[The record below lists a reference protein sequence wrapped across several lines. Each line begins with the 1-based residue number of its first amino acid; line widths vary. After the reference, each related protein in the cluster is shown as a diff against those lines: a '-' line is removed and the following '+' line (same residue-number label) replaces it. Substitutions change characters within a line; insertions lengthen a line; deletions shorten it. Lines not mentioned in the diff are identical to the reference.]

1 MSMGI
6 RRTGTR
12 AAETELRKSRLLEAA
27 VALAAEGGYEAVQM
41 RDVAAHAE
49 VALGTLYRHYAS
61 KDQLLLA
68 LMLDQTQQLRQRLEQ
83 HPIPG
88 DTPADRVSEVL
99 VRACRALERERKVT
113 GAFVRAM
120 FSVEP
125 DASETMLAVQREM
138 HAIIAIAMRGGANQ
152 DDDAIVEGIVDVL
165 GHVWFSAMS
174 FWALGRTRGSSMSD
188 QLTTAAHLL
197 LDR

>member
-27 VALAAEGGYEAVQM
+27 VALAAQGGYEAVQM

-88 DTPADRVSEVL
+88 NTPADRVSEVL

-120 FSVEP
+120 FSIEP
-125 DASETMLAVQREM
+125 DASETMLEVQREM
-138 HAIIAIAMRGGANQ
+138 HAIIAIAMRGGSNQ
-152 DDDAIVEGIVDVL
+152 DHDAIVEGIVDVL

-174 FWALGRTRGSSMSD
+174 FWALGRTRGVSMSD

>member
-49 VALGTLYRHYAS
+49 VALGPLYRHYAS

-174 FWALGRTRGSSMSD
+174 FWALGRTRGSSTSD
-188 QLTTAAHLL
+188 QHTTAAHRL